1 MCFVGQERSVIE
13 DCLQKLASL
22 MVTFRTYSGKHIDI
36 NRGDFDINFF
46 VGLNDS
52 CSDIHYKLLNLL
64 DGAIQKNEKSIKGSG
79 DEDIIV
85 AKEAEIL
92 TAEP

>member
-22 MVTFRTYSGKHIDI
+22 MVTFRTYSGRHIDI
-36 NRGDFDINFF
+36 NREDFDINFF

-52 CSDIHYKLLNLL
+52 CSDIHYKLLKPTGRGNS
-64 DGAIQKNEKSIKGSG
+64 EKR
-79 DEDIIV
+79 
-85 AKEAEIL
+85 KEYQG
-92 TAEP
+92 